1 MGGFSLKLEEA
12 EALLLRWMKQG
23 RKATPLKIIQGLIWQ
38 EGYKTGSIKGELY
51 PDVADCLKTWAS
63 VGLRLFVYPPLT
75 EMDPVFWGACG

>member
-38 EGYKTGSIKGELY
+38 EGYKTGSIKGELILTS
-51 PDVADCLKTWAS
+51 PIVLKP
-63 VGLRLFVYPPLT
+63 GRLPAFG
-75 EMDPVFWGACG
+75 FSFIHH